1 MAGINHSQVKPRKFA
16 KFLSGSLAAAIRPPR
31 IPAART
37 FVANRTR
44 GAFIT
49 AMRRFNC
56 QYTTHADKVAHLEDI
71 RASINSYL
79 GLMCHFQS
87 YKVRRRIALEH
98 ILPHWGKYLYFED
111 EFRKCIIRKEYD
123 KLHILRRKLK
133 SSRFARRFIRPHYNG

>member
-1 MAGINHSQVKPRKFA
+1 M
-16 KFLSGSLAAAIRPPR
+16 
-31 IPAART
+31 
-37 FVANRTR
+37 ANRTR

-79 GLMCHFQS
+79 GLMCHYQS